1 MSRKKKSWA
10 VFDGAKR
17 VSRYFR
23 SKKKRKG
30 KDRAEEHRHGEQV
43 VAQHAV
49 QGEDGVVTYIQ

>member
-23 SKKKRKG
+23 NKRNAKG
-30 KDRAEEHRHGEQV
+30 KDRAESYRQDGQV

-49 QGEDGVVTYIQ
+49 RHEHGVVTYTW